1 MKKLIQKTLI
11 ACSLAGLSTLAY
23 SEGSH
28 SGGHGH
34 KDQGHHGGG
43 GMMHGAGHFDEGMGP
58 ILKHYQ
64 SIHSALLAGKLDGVG
79 KAADAIIASAKKLEP
94 NKVVGEHASHYK
106 HVPMNLI
113 KAAEK
118 IKSAKSVDE
127 AREAFKKMSQ
137 PMAMWAGMAKPD
149 GYEVKYCSMM
159 KASWVQTKGKTK
171 NPYYGHGHKMAS
183 CGESI

>member
-1 MKKLIQKTLI
+1 
-11 ACSLAGLSTLAY
+11 
-23 SEGSH
+23 
-28 SGGHGH
+28 
-34 KDQGHHGGG
+34 
-43 GMMHGAGHFDEGMGP
+43 
-58 ILKHYQ
+58 
-64 SIHSALLAGKLDGVG
+64 
-79 KAADAIIASAKKLEP
+79 
-94 NKVVGEHASHYK
+94 
-106 HVPMNLI
+106 MNLI